1 MGILSRFA
9 DIISSNINDLLDRAE
24 DPEKMAKQYLRDAM
38 DDLAEVK
45 QETAQVMADEAR
57 CKRNVE
63 KAQAEV
69 DRHLNLAKKAIAAG
83 NDDDAAVFL
92 SEKNKAAQILAT
104 AQTAYQA
111 AKSNAD
117 KMRQLHN
124 KLAQDVSSLQDR
136 LNNVKAMSSV
146 ARAQETVAKMTSKD
160 YGSAM
165 SKFDAM
171 EERVQSQLDAS
182 SASMELNTAPV
193 SEADA
198 LAAKYG
204 GGVGADVSSELAALK
219 AEMGM
224 SSPAGV
230 SVEDELAAL
239 KAEQ

>member
-24 DPEKMAKQYLRDAM
+24 DPEKMAKQYLIDAKK
-38 DDLAEVK
+38 DLAEVK

-63 KAQAEV
+63 KAQADV
-69 DRHLNLAKKAIAAG
+69 DKYMNLAKKAVAAG
-83 NDDDAAVFL
+83 NDADATVFL
-92 SEKNKAAQILAT
+92 NEKNKAAQILAT

-117 KMRQLHN
+117 KMLQLHN

-136 LNNVKAMSSV
+136 LDNVKTMSSV
-146 ARAQETVAKMTSKD
+146 ARAQQTVAKMTSKD

-193 SEADA
+193 NEADA

-204 GGVGADVSSELAALK
+204 GGAGADVSGELAALK

-224 SSPAGV
+224 SSPDGV
-230 SVEDELAAL
+230 SVADELAAL